1 MKSLTILG
9 STGSIGTSAL
19 KVVSAHPDKFRI
31 RCLTC
36 STNIDLLAIQ
46 IKQFKPDMV
55 AVLDEQC
62 ADRLEKKLIGQFCP
76 EILWGESGFMA
87 AAQWADSDMV
97 LAAMVGAA
105 GLAPALAA
113 IDAGKQLA
121 LANKETL
128 VMAGEIVMARAR
140 DKGVEILPV
149 DSEHCAI
156 FQCLQGNRKRD
167 LKTIFLTASGGPFR
181 HLSHDRFMNI
191 TPAQA
196 LAHPTWN
203 MGAKI
208 SIDSA
213 TLMNKALEVIEAVRL
228 FDIRVDQIQ
237 VLIHPQSIVHS
248 MVGFKDGGVMAQ
260 LGEPDMMHAIAYA
273 FSYPD
278 RMALDLNFPDFAGM
292 DGLTFDTPDAIRFP
306 SLGFAYDA
314 CQKGGTLPAVMN
326 AANEVAVDA
335 FLKKRIGFGD
345 IFSLIRGVMTAH
357 TCIDNPELSGIIE
370 ADSWARTEA
379 QFLIRK
385 LA

>member
-1 MKSLTILG
+1 MKSFTILG
-9 STGSIGTSAL
+9 STGSIGRSAL
-19 KVVSAHPDKFRI
+19 KVVGMHPDKFSVK
-31 RCLTC
+31 CLTC
-36 STNIDLLAIQ
+36 ATHIDLLAKQ
-46 IKQFKPDMV
+46 IKQFKPAMV
-55 AVLDEQC
+55 AVLAEQG
-62 ADRLEKKLIGQFCP
+62 ADRLAKMLSGAFCP
-76 EILWGESGFMA
+76 EILWGESGFIA
-87 AAQWADSDMV
+87 AAQWADTDMV

-128 VMAGEIVMARAR
+128 VMAGDIVMARAR
-140 DKGVEILPV
+140 EKGVDILPV

-156 FQCLQGNRKRD
+156 FQCLQGNQKRD
-167 LKTIFLTASGGPFR
+167 LKKIFLTASGGPFR
-181 HLSHDRFMNI
+181 NLPHDRFKSI

-196 LAHPTWN
+196 LDHPTWN

-208 SIDSA
+208 SVDSA

-228 FDIRVDQIQ
+228 FDISVDQIQ

-278 RMALDLNFPDFAGM
+278 RMDLNLNFPDFAAM
-292 DGLTFDTPDAIRFP
+292 DGLTFDAPDTKRFP
-306 SLGFAYDA
+306 SLEFAYDA
-314 CQKGGTLPAVMN
+314 CRRGGTLPAVMN
-326 AANEVAVDA
+326 AANEAAVDA
-335 FLKKRIGFGD
+335 FLRKRIGFPD
-345 IFSLIRGVMTAH
+345 IFTLVREVMGAH

-370 ADSWARTEA
+370 ADCWAREKA
-379 QFLIRK
+379 QSLIK
-385 LA
+385 SFA

>member
-1 MKSLTILG
+1 MKSLSILG

-19 KVVSAHPDKFRI
+19 KVVGMHPDKFRVK
-31 RCLTC
+31 CLTC
-36 STNIDLLAIQ
+36 ATHIDLLAAQ
-46 IKQFKPDMV
+46 IEQFKPAMV
-55 AVLDEQC
+55 AVLDEQS
-62 ADRLEKKLIGQFCP
+62 ADRLAKKLSGRLCP
-76 EILWGESGFMA
+76 EILWGGSGFIA
-87 AAQWADSDMV
+87 AAQWADADMV

-128 VMAGEIVMARAR
+128 VMAGDIVMARAR
-140 DKGVEILPV
+140 EKGVDILPV

-181 HLSHDRFMNI
+181 NLSHDRFTTI

-196 LAHPTWN
+196 LDHPTWN

-213 TLMNKALEVIEAVRL
+213 TMMNKALEVIEAVRL

-278 RMALDLNFPDFAGM
+278 RMDLNLNFPDFAAM
-292 DGLTFDTPDAIRFP
+292 DGLTFDAPDTSRFP
-306 SLGFAYDA
+306 SLEFAYEA
-314 CQKGGTLPAVMN
+314 CRRGGTLPAVMN

-335 FLKKRIGFGD
+335 FLGERIGFAD
-345 IFSLIRGVMTAH
+345 IFTLVSGVMGAH
-357 TCIDNPELSGIIE
+357 TCIDNPKLSGIIE
-370 ADSWARTEA
+370 ADCWAREKA
-379 QFLIRK
+379 QSLV
-385 LA
+385 